1 METICIIL
9 IIIAFILFI
18 ALFATITVIISST
31 YDIDKI
37 NNKDEKL

>member
-9 IIIAFILFI
+9 IIIVFILFI
-18 ALFATITVIISST
+18 ALFATISVMISST

-37 NNKDEKL
+37 NKDEQL